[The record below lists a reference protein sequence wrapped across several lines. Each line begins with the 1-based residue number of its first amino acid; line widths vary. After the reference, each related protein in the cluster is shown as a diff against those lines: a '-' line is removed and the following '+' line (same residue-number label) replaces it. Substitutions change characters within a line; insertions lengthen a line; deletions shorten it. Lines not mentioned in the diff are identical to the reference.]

1 MSNKTEENKEK
12 VVKNEKTTK
21 KTTKNADKKILV
33 DLVQASD
40 VRLTSIIMDL
50 SKHGLIDQY
59 YEELANKQKGLPNTP
74 SITEAE
80 FKKIIGD

>member
-59 YEELANKQKGLPNTP
+59 WLINKKDYLILLQSLKLNL
-74 SITEAE
+74 
-80 FKKIIGD
+80 KKL

>member
-12 VVKNEKTTK
+12 VEKNEKTTK
-21 KTTKNADKKILV
+21 KTPKNTDKKILV
-33 DLVQASD
+33 DLVEASD

-50 SKHGLIDQY
+50 SKNGLIDQY
-59 YEELANKQKGLPNTP
+59 YDEVGKKRKGIPIVP
-74 SITEAE
+74 SISEAE